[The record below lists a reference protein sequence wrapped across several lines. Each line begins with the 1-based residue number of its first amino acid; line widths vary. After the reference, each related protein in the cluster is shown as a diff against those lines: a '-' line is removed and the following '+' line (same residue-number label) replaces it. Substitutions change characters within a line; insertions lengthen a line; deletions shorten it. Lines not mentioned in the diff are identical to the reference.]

1 MGLAAAPCVSPEVE
15 VVVEVEM
22 VAGEGGGMWQAGLSC
37 DCELAVDNN
46 VISFSGFEAR
56 SASLA
61 TVPPEPGFVGLICR
75 ASGLRARFKYYKFP
89 TASCLVALLILV
101 WPPSGWLAGKI
112 HGCSLDSCTQ
122 SLCLCFP
129 QGCKTN
135 STAHNL
141 YH

>member
-46 VISFSGFEAR
+46 VISFSVLEAR

-61 TVPPEPGFVGLICR
+61 TVPPEPGFVGPICR
-75 ASGLRARFKYYKFP
+75 ASGLRARFKYCKFP

-101 WPPSGWLAGKI
+101 
-112 HGCSLDSCTQ
+112 
-122 SLCLCFP
+122 
-129 QGCKTN
+129 
-135 STAHNL
+135 
-141 YH
+141 